1 MRILPETPAD
11 IDAIFALTQAAFAD
25 HPHSEQT
32 GATSMTRCA
41 ARRVDPVAGG
51 A

>member
-32 GATSMTRCA
+32 EGYINDALR
-41 ARRVDPVAGG
+41 ARGR
-51 A
+51 